1 MISQLLVKSNRFEDC
16 ASKIVDGCRAAPR
29 WGAVNQREGRVRGW
43 RGFFCCFFFIEWIDV
58 CVGGGCS
65 VADVL

>member
-1 MISQLLVKSNRFEDC
+1 MISQLLVKSNGFEDC

-29 WGAVNQREGRVRGW
+29 WGAVNQGEGRVRGW
-43 RGFFCCFFFIEWIDV
+43 RVFFSFFLIEWIDV